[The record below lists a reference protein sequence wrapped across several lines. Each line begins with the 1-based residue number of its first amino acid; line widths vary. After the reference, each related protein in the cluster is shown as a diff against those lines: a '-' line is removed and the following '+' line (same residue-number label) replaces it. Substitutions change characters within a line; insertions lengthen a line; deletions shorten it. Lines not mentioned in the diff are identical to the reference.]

1 METKKFGFKMFKW
14 RRKRFN
20 KKIKIT
26 EKVKLKLKYKTQF
39 QKYTKT

>member
-1 METKKFGFKMFKW
+1 METKKSGFKMFKW
-14 RRKRFN
+14 RRKQFN
-20 KKIKIT
+20 KKIEIT